1 MSSNK
6 QHFKQLD
13 GLRGIAIFAVFIS
26 HFLPP
31 EVTDW
36 HFFAYGSF
44 GVRLFFVLSG
54 FLITGILLR
63 SKALIE
69 SGQSIGYTLKAF
81 YFRRTLRIFCVYYAW
96 LAFIAIFV
104 FRDQRLVWDFLYL
117 SNFYD
122 MFYLEGRGNQYWSLA
137 VEEQFYL
144 VWPFFILLYPL
155 KYLRAAL
162 IGLILGVVGIRLY
175 LAIDGAEYLLIKKFP
190 ILCMDALG
198 IGGLIALVRTHYRK
212 FFEVRSSIVSWV
224 LFLVGIVLVSIAM
237 VDIWFEQAKGLRY
250 IGSLHTGFMLISA
263 ALLIGA
269 VRGYTGILGRVLT
282 LRPLCYLGTI
292 SYGCY
297 LFHLAIQ
304 SWMVGTSFFQTSHS
318 FAVEL
323 LEFWMKVGLTILV
336 ATISWYGFEKPINGL
351 KDWFPMDRHRKSLSR
366 DRIISSIRGF
376 VKFGNC
382 SQNICGEDR
391 FSKKK

>member
-63 SKALIE
+63 SKTLIE
-69 SGQSIGYTLKAF
+69 AGQSLGYTLKAF
-81 YFRRTLRIFCVYYAW
+81 YYRRTLRIFCVYYAW
-96 LAFIAIFV
+96 LAFIALFV
-104 FRDQRLVWDFLYL
+104 FSDQRLVWDFLYL

-122 MFYLEGRGNQYWSLA
+122 MLYLEGRGNQYWSLA

-144 VWPFFILLYPL
+144 IWPFFILLCPW

-162 IGLILGVVGIRLY
+162 IGLILGVIGLRLY
-175 LAIDGAEYLLIKKFP
+175 FAIDGAEYLLVKKFP
-190 ILCMDALG
+190 VLCMDALG
-198 IGGLIALVRTHYRK
+198 IGGLIALVQSHYRK
-212 FFEVRSSIVSWV
+212 FFEARSSMVGWV
-224 LFLVGIVLVSIAM
+224 LFLVGIVLVCIAM
-237 VDIWFEQAKGLRY
+237 VDIWCEQAKGLRY
-250 IGSLHTGFMLISA
+250 IGSLHTGFALISA

-269 VRGYTGILGRVLT
+269 VKSYTGILGRVLT

-304 SWMVGTSFFQTSHS
+304 SWVSHTSFFQSNHGL
-318 FAVEL
+318 AVDM
-323 LEFWMKVGLTILV
+323 LEFWLKVALTMLV
-336 ATISWYGFEKPINGL
+336 ATISWYAFEKPINGL
-351 KDWFPMDRHRKSLSR
+351 KDWFPMDHNRKGLSR
-366 DRIISSIRGF
+366 DRIISSIRRF
-376 VKFGNC
+376 VKFRNG
-382 SQNICGEDR
+382 SHNIGGENR
-391 FSKKK
+391 FLNKK